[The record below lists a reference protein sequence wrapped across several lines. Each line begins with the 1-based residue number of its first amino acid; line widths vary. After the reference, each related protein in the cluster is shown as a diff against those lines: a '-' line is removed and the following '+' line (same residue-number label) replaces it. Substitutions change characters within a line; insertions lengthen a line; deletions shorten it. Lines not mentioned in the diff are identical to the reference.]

1 VTYVN
6 APLLAKERGCQTR
19 LVTNAVAEDFRN
31 VTTLRGTMADGAVV
45 SVAGTLTGPKMVQK
59 IIGIN
64 GFDLE
69 IPVSQHLAFYTYKDR
84 PGVVGALGQLL
95 GDANVNIAGMQ
106 VSRNDH
112 TGEAL
117 VAMTVDNA
125 IPSELVAA
133 IEREIG
139 ASTVRVADL
148 EN

>member
-1 VTYVN
+1 MCI
-6 APLLAKERGCQTR
+6 RDR
-19 LVTNAVAEDFRN
+19 
-31 VTTLRGTMADGAVV
+31 
-45 SVAGTLTGPKMVQK
+45 AGTLTGPKMVQK